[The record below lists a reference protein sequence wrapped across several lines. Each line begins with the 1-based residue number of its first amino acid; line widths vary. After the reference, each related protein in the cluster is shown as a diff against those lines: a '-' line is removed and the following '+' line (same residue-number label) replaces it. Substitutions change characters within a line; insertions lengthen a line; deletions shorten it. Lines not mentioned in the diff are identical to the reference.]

1 MMIACGS
8 MRCRVTGWKMLI
20 CLRVNG
26 DLVENAELSKV
37 NQPQIPQAYSCNLLE
52 NVAILLGEA
61 GMRIHSQTQTA
72 TSWAKTQT
80 SLYWSN
86 MF

>member
-1 MMIACGS
+1 

-20 CLRVNG
+20 CLRVSG
-26 DLVENAELSKV
+26 DLVENAELPKV
-37 NQPQIPQAYSCNLLE
+37 NQPQSHRHTNANCWKY
-52 NVAILLGEA
+52 VAILLGEA

-72 TSWAKTQT
+72 TSWANTQT
-80 SLYWSN
+80 SLYRSN